1 MAYTVEILGQY
12 GSDIIVYNDSKHPVF
27 DIAEAD
33 KDKIYINGMK
43 VSDVVEYGSAYDSV
57 VTTKIESP
65 SVTEISGVGEV
76 YDVKMY
82 DSKTVPRYKNPY
94 WNSNDSSLWIDERL
108 SVSDRYSEVSLY
120 SDLEDVTSKI
130 GDFRLSEIGL
140 YANIFFIHIDS
151 ETDIKLY
158 TGWNNDEDGTSN
170 IKRIGITY
178 SPNLPAV
185 YPRNFYSLRRVD
197 KFQNDDTSYSLL
209 RCNPKLTGNV
219 KVVVDSSSNI
229 FLDTFKVS
237 KALSQL
243 KYRKIKLNPEEY
255 YGRALMTKYNSV
267 PSTDFYKIEDSC
279 YDIFTFSDTLNGEY
293 YDKYNYGVRTNTDKL
308 YSENFSFLAPL
319 CIKRNMPDFF
329 LIFKI
334 KNYSS
339 IQGDDDRLKYF
350 LENGEIVKSY
360 DMRKESNLGKLIRNI
375 YNHSKDFV
383 GDVYIPYDYDKNIIY
398 NGLSLERGVVSEIYE
413 SAANERNLKSQV
425 DMDDWYTLGYERNRI
440 VSKDIINLEFMFDD
454 KEEDIFSLNTY
465 FGLYVKLNGQ
475 SDNFSCVDVKNGK
488 TTFDLTIPDE
498 QYNPQSFKSV
508 IYGFSD
514 KNEFHRLKK
523 YNIFYATDEI
533 TPYILK
539 PDKNLSSPRII
550 KNINEEYGNKKFSYA
565 SLTLKEPFEAG
576 EHYRVI
582 DNTDKKIYEVIISNY
597 ESEENIDIPTEHIY
611 ENGYT
616 VYRTSIHN
624 ATFKKLLEGW
634 DESLLNEHSSLLKE
648 AFISLGST
656 YNEDLKAYSFGNKFS
671 ITFGEE
677 YGTDNQY
684 VLEKVSSCVGF
695 TVDEKKYLETYD
707 EDCFDFYGIS
717 TGTKLYLSNS
727 SDDPRFPH
735 EFEHLGDRIGYI
747 ADFIQLN
754 SPASSK
760 FQYIIDINL
769 KPIFDPYRSV
779 LYRTEDNSEYTL
791 YSKISFN
798 GYEYQTIDG
807 FGNESAYLIL
817 LSKKPLIFNDRI
829 HFYSAYPINSGVC
842 SIFPVYD
849 IDTYVQ
855 DGKSV
860 ITSDTKTSESIIS
873 RESEFATKDNI
884 TETPILS
891 GIQEEYFPD
900 YLDKSQNYN
909 PNANSP
915 LTSES
920 CKTFYKNMLN
930 GNHNRSDIPLM
941 CNYCCKWEN
950 VGTSYTGKPMRVMYN
965 MNTSLKNKS
974 YYIAQDSSA
983 YVGFITVNGVPT
995 NLSYNKTC
1003 KYISDYGV
1011 PYTYKNFVKNME
1023 SGTIGLESILNTSGT
1038 RSVNKFSK
1046 AYKFGNNAL
1055 EFISGGI
1062 KIKIETT
1069 NKTILDVTKYNG
1081 YSAILICSGGTNT
1094 IASKTS
1100 DIFIDETKRQL
1111 AVTYYNG
1118 TSTDK
1123 MHYKDINGVDSDIF
1137 PNVTRMFKTEPI
1149 SSIKIIG
1156 SGDTPD
1162 VITSDDADYSTAQ
1175 RISPYHVDD
1184 DYQWFPTPYRHN
1196 SYLIMSSPEVKDNY
1210 IRDSYNFFSMEMYE
1224 DSVFENSGYLSGSLT
1239 VLRNSGNDVKP
1250 SNANIKN
1257 YFYKKNEYF
1266 DTYVVSDQFN
1276 GDINGGYPFN
1286 TFVTSE
1292 LNELFKNC
1300 TIRIKTND
1308 GFKTFSNLNNL
1319 LNITTVNPLYFKKE
1333 NSNYEIDENASG
1345 NVYPTFAQFVKI
1357 PILRFKD
1364 DYDGDLSSKFGL
1376 DLYDCN
1382 IHADAIESVP
1392 QIWFKKYSTSNSS
1405 TLYGAEVGAMGLF
1418 PVTDVKV
1425 LKDFWETDNL
1435 RSYNDTSTYTKIN
1448 GMASGYEKNSFFCSR
1463 GLTLKNKNSNKG
1475 EISLT
1480 KWSGVTFDTNTNS
1493 ITLDVTETLV
1503 NKIFTSEG
1511 YVKNWAGR
1519 IVPDS
1524 KYKIKYIENSVLPYI
1539 NIDSKYKI
1547 KVSRLP
1553 NDKMGFLNYDEALS
1567 DSNFEESLNTETEL
1581 YKESD
1586 KYFIRIKNAG
1596 NYTYAVKMII
1606 SI

>member
-1 MAYTVEILGQY
+1 MAYTVKILGQY

-27 DIAEAD
+27 DIADKD

-43 VSDVVEYGSAYDSV
+43 VSDVVEYGSAYDSI
-57 VTTKIESP
+57 VTTRIDSSTSE
-65 SVTEISGVGEV
+65 EIPGVGEV
-76 YDVKMY
+76 YDVIMY
-82 DSKTVPRYKNPY
+82 DSATHKRKENPY
-94 WNSNDSSLWIDERL
+94 PESNDSSLWIDERQHIPGT
-108 SVSDRYSEVSLY
+108 YSEVSLY

-130 GDFRLSEIGL
+130 GDFRLSEL
-140 YANIFFIHIDS
+140 ESNANIFFIHIDS
-151 ETDIKLY
+151 ETDVKLY

-170 IKRIGITY
+170 IKRITITY
-178 SPNLPAV
+178 SPNLPDN
-185 YPRNFYSLRRVD
+185 YPANFYSLRRVD

-255 YGRALMTKYNSV
+255 YGRALMTRYNSV

-279 YDIFTFSDTLNGEY
+279 YDIFTFSDTLSGEY

-339 IQGDDDRLKYF
+339 IQNDYKRLEYF

-413 SAANERNLKSQV
+413 SAASERNLKSQV

-475 SDNFSCVDVKNGK
+475 PDNFSCIGIKGGKN
-488 TTFDLTIPDE
+488 TFDLTIPDE
-498 QYNPQSFKSV
+498 TYKPLDFKSV

-514 KNEFHRLKK
+514 KNEFHRLKNK
-523 YNIFYATDEI
+523 NIVLATDEI
-533 TPYILK
+533 APYVLK
-539 PDKNLSSPRII
+539 PDKNLASAKII
-550 KNINEEYGNKKFSYA
+550 KNIREEYGNKKFSYA

-582 DNTDKKIYEVIISNY
+582 DNTNKKIYEVIISNY

-624 ATFKKLLEGW
+624 ATFKKLLKDW
-634 DESLLNEHSSLLKE
+634 DESLLNEHSNLLKE
-648 AFISLGST
+648 AFISLGNA
-656 YNEDLKAYSFGNKFS
+656 YNKNLKAYSFGNKFS

-677 YGTDNQY
+677 YGSNIRY
-684 VLEKVSSCVGF
+684 ILEKVSSCVGF
-695 TVDEKKYLETYD
+695 TADEKKYLETYD

-717 TGTKLYLSNS
+717 TGMRLYLSNS
-727 SDDPRFPH
+727 SGNPTFPYD
-735 EFEHLGDRIGYI
+735 FEHLGDRIGYFT
-747 ADFIQLN
+747 DFIQLN
-754 SPASSK
+754 SSTPSN
-760 FQYIIDINL
+760 FQYIVDVNL
-769 KPIFDPYRSV
+769 KPIFDPYKSV
-779 LYRTEDNSEYTL
+779 LYRTEDDSEYTL
-791 YSKISFN
+791 YSKT
-798 GYEYQTIDG
+798 YEYQALDG

-817 LSKKPLIFNDRI
+817 LDKKPLIFNDRI

-842 SIFPVYD
+842 SIFPVFD

-855 DGKSV
+855 DTNSK
-860 ITSDTKTSESIIS
+860 ITSDTATPERVIT
-873 RESEFATKDNI
+873 RRSEFE
-884 TETPILS
+884 TENSVTDTPIFA
-891 GIQEEYFPD
+891 GIQEEYFSD

-909 PNANSP
+909 LRANEP
-915 LTSES
+915 LTSGY

-930 GNHNRSDIPLM
+930 GNHKRSDIPLM
-941 CNYCCKWEN
+941 CNYCCKWES
-950 VGTSYTGKPMRVMYN
+950 VGTSYIGKPMRVMYN
-965 MNTSLKNKS
+965 MSTSLKNKS

-983 YVGFITVNGVPT
+983 YVGFITVNDVSTGL
-995 NLSYNKTC
+995 NYNQTC
-1003 KYISDYGV
+1003 KYINDYGV

-1023 SGTIGLESILNTSGT
+1023 SGVIGIESMLNIPGTISG
-1038 RSVNKFSK
+1038 NKFSK
-1046 AYKFGNNAL
+1046 AYKFGDNAL

-1062 KIKIETT
+1062 KINVETT
-1069 NKTILDVTKYNG
+1069 NKTILDVTRYNG

-1100 DIFIDETKRQL
+1100 DIFIDETKKQL

-1123 MHYKDINGVDSDIF
+1123 MHYTDINGVDSSIFF

-1149 SSIKIIG
+1149 SSIKIIE
-1156 SGDTPD
+1156 SNESM
-1162 VITSDDADYSTAQ
+1162 VITSDDAEYSSAN
-1175 RISPYHVDD
+1175 RIPSHDGY
-1184 DYQWFPTPYRHN
+1184 DYQWYPTPTRVN

-1210 IRDSYNFFSMEMYE
+1210 IRDSYNFFSMRMFEAN
-1224 DSVFENSGYLSGSLT
+1224 VFDNSGYLSGRLT
-1239 VLRNSGNDVKP
+1239 TLRSSGDDVTP
-1250 SNANIKN
+1250 SDTNIKN

-1266 DTYVVSDQFN
+1266 DTYVVSNQIDAKPE
-1276 GDINGGYPFN
+1276 GWYPLS

-1308 GFKTFSNLNNL
+1308 GIKTFSNLNNL

-1333 NSNYEIDENASG
+1333 NSNYEIDEKASG
-1345 NVYPTFAQFVKI
+1345 NVYPTFAQFVKT
-1357 PILRFKD
+1357 PILRFD
-1364 DYDGDLSSKFGL
+1364 DEYNNYLSSAFGL

-1382 IHADAIESVP
+1382 THVYAIESIP

-1405 TLYGAEVGAMGLF
+1405 TLYGSEVGAMGLF
-1418 PVTDVKV
+1418 PVTDVRA

-1435 RSYNDTSTYTKIN
+1435 RIYSDTFTYTKIN
-1448 GMASGYEKNSFFCSR
+1448 GMSSGYEKNSFFCSR

-1480 KWSGVTFDTNTNS
+1480 KWSGVTFDINANS
-1493 ITLDVTETLV
+1493 ITLNVTETLV
-1503 NKIFTSEG
+1503 NEIFTSEG
-1511 YVKNWAGR
+1511 YAKNWTGR
-1519 IVPDS
+1519 TVPDS

-1547 KVSRLP
+1547 KVSKLP
-1553 NDKMGFLNYDEALS
+1553 NDNMGFLNYDEALNN
-1567 DSNFEESLNTETEL
+1567 SNFEESLNTETEL

-1596 NYTYAVKMII
+1596 NYTYTVKMTI